1 MREIK
6 FRAWVEHEDKVS
18 GKNNYSYM
26 NDNLEFHGSINEI
39 FATSGKEPLNIYGN
53 KITYMQY
60 TGLKDKNG
68 CEIYE
73 GDILK
78 IPDLYETPENT
89 STTYHYEKVYFE
101 KGAFRTE
108 YGVGEDDGDYIA
120 EEGEVI
126 GNIYENPEL
135 LEAKS

>member
-6 FRAWVEHEDKVS
+6 FRAWSEYSNKLVVWEHMKADDTLGSVLNGDDK
-18 GKNNYSYM
+18 
-26 NDNLEFHGSINEI
+26 
-39 FATSGKEPLNIYGN
+39 
-53 KITYMQY
+53 KIHVMQY